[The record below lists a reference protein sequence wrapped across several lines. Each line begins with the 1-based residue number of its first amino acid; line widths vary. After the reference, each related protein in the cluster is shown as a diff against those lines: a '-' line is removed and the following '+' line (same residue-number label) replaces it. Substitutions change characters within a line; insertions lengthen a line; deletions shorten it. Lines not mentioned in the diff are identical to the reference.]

1 MAQTII
7 NLTGMGGL
15 ADNFWGDDDRTIPT
29 PQNLTNVQEGQLASG
44 LFNPYLRKGYL
55 SPLVSN
61 SEDMTTSQSVT
72 NILRAVEHDQNNNT
86 VYWTDGVKTIFKG
99 DSLNDTSLTKDFDIE
114 DSAYTNRDWSDIHDL
129 QMYELNGV
137 PHLYMTGKGMPV
149 NSGPLYPLFNLAT
162 SRLYRTTT
170 VSFLPSGATKPI
182 LSASARFYN
191 ASNVQVIQ
199 QAISIPAVSN
209 TVLVV
214 FFYISTGSIN
224 QVRLWDGSTY
234 YNLTG
239 VITSSTNPRFG
250 AFFLE
255 NPASGTNF
263 VVAEAS
269 TNQEGLFLHAAV
281 LKDTSG
287 YEINTRVDTSPT
299 IQANME
305 FTDPNAY
312 QLHSTR
318 IIAETGLPSDTE
330 QFATLQEGNHPA
342 ATSGGFDAL
351 LRYSDTFDGV
361 GLQVGV
367 YDLTTDTREDLS
379 WLTTVAQGGFLQELK
394 TNNSFMRV
402 ADNGFAYLFAD
413 NAVHKID
420 GTVTG
425 GTTGAVTKNVMLF
438 PDYFRITD
446 AVDYR
451 SSFFIGLHQ
460 YPIDTS
466 VINKDTFNAKC
477 GIFVWDRISTEFS
490 RSDYIELPGVREIKK
505 IYASPDGVVK
515 LLTVSS
521 SGLSEL
527 RQFGYNDSGGVVF
540 PVVKQLGYGGHP
552 QFPDGLTL
560 MSDKAVWL
568 ANNGR
573 LYSEKQNVVN
583 ILHQFKAPG
592 DTFDLNVSNI
602 TSGAIFYGA
611 NESTSSNGFR
621 TYKERLTT
629 SYKDGTHQLKRIY
642 PMDLTLSSNG
652 AQTVVQG
659 DVYTGVQYIPIGSNV
674 ESLRIYNLPV
684 SGSGEDIIAT
694 VKVYF
699 NQGTTATHPNGI
711 TKSITKNEARR
722 GYVDFK
728 INSQNI
734 HAVQVEIEWNPTT
747 TLGTDTYHPS
757 VAIVNY
763 QQTSK
768 RSPDNE

>member
-61 SEDMTTSQSVT
+61 FETITTSQAVT
-72 NILRAVEHDQNNNT
+72 NVLRAVEHDQNNNT

-99 DSLNDTSLTKDFDIE
+99 DNLNDTSLTKEFDIE
-114 DSAYTNRDWSDIHDL
+114 DSAYVNRVWSDVHDL

-149 NSGPLYPLFNLAT
+149 NSGPLFPLYNLST

-170 VSFLPSGATKPI
+170 VSFLPSGATKPV
-182 LSASARFYN
+182 LSASARFYDS
-191 ASNVQVIQ
+191 SNVQVIQ
-199 QAISIPAVSN
+199 QAITIPAIAN
-209 TVLVV
+209 RVLVV
-214 FFYISTGSIN
+214 FFYISTGTIN
-224 QVRLWDGSTY
+224 QVRLWDGSTWHP
-234 YNLTG
+234 LGG
-239 VITSSTNPRFG
+239 VITSTTTPRFG
-250 AFFLE
+250 AFFLN
-255 NPASGTNF
+255 NPPSGTNF

-269 TNQEGLFLHAAV
+269 VNQTGLFMHIAV
-281 LKDTSG
+281 LRDTSG

-299 IQANME
+299 VQANME

-318 IIAETGLPSDTE
+318 IVAETGAPTETE
-330 QFATLQEGNHPA
+330 QFTVLQEDEHPA
-342 ATSGGFDAL
+342 ATSGGWDAL
-351 LRYSDTFDGV
+351 NRYSDTFDGT

-367 YDLTTDTREDLS
+367 YDLATYRREDLS

-451 SSFFIGLHQ
+451 SRFFIGLHQ
-460 YPIDTS
+460 YPVDTS
-466 VINKDTFNAKC
+466 IVNKDTFNAKC

-490 RSDYIELPGVREIKK
+490 RPDYIELPGVREIKK

-568 ANNGR
+568 GNNGR
-573 LYSEKQNVVN
+573 LYAERQNVVN

-602 TSGAIFYGA
+602 TGGAIFYGA
-611 NESTSSNGFR
+611 NESTSSAGFR
-621 TYKERLTT
+621 TYKERLTA

-642 PMDLTLSSNG
+642 PMDLTLSNNTT
-652 AQTVVQG
+652 QTVVQG

-699 NQGTTATHPNGI
+699 NQGTTPTHPSGI
-711 TKSITKNEARR
+711 TKSISKNEARR

-728 INSQNI
+728 INSQYI
-734 HAVQVEIEWNPTT
+734 HAVQVEIEWNSTT
-747 TLGTDTYHPS
+747 TLDTDAYHPS
-757 VAIVNY
+757 VAIITY
-763 QQTSK
+763 EPTDK